1 MKKFK
6 GFAVLL
12 GLFLLVGCN
21 NSGSENDMSEKN
33 TTENTVNQQ
42 DSSVQNQEEKSR
54 EKETTTSE
62 IGELTIVN
70 KQKDLNMTQQ
80 QGDVK
85 ITLKAAQV
93 ASLVPNDS
101 NKALF
106 EDKDKVTVVT
116 LELEVENLSDETLSV
131 YPDQG
136 TIVTNTKEQKN
147 ADLVLSDELEGELIG
162 KVVKKG
168 NVIFLLDSEA
178 DQIEHIKYLID
189 APHNES
195 LDSIGDK
202 YVFELDL

>member
-1 MKKFK
+1 M
-6 GFAVLL
+6 
-12 GLFLLVGCN
+12 
-21 NSGSENDMSEKN
+21 
-33 TTENTVNQQ
+33 
-42 DSSVQNQEEKSR
+42 
-54 EKETTTSE
+54 
-62 IGELTIVN
+62 I
-70 KQKDLNMTQQ
+70 
-80 QGDVK
+80 
-85 ITLKAAQV
+85 
-93 ASLVPNDS
+93 PNDS

-106 EDKDKVTVVT
+106 EDKDKVTVIT

-147 ADLVLSDELEGELIG
+147 ADLVLSDELGGELIG